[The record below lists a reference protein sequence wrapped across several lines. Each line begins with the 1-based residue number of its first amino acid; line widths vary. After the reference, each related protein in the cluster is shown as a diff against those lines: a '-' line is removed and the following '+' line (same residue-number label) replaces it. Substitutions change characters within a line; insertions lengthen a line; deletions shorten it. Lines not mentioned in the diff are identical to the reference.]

1 MKLTPFIDQLP
12 IPHTLK
18 PKERHKDFQYYE
30 VSMQEFSHAFHSEL
44 PPTTIWGYE
53 GQFPGPIIDVNQGE
67 AAHIKWMND
76 LPEEHL
82 LPIDRTLHGSGEDMP
97 DVRTVVHVHGAEVE
111 PESDGYP
118 EDWFT
123 KDYQITGPGFQ
134 DPVYKYNNKQ
144 RATTLWYHDHTVGI
158 TRLNTYAGLAGMYII
173 RDEHEWNLNLPS
185 GNYEIPLFIADKSFR
200 EDGSLFYPETTNVPP
215 PPHPE
220 GFPNP
225 SVTPGETF
233 ENITVNGKVW
243 PYLEVEQRKYRF
255 RIVNGSNERFYRMQL
270 DSGQPFIQIG
280 SDGGLLEKPVHV
292 KELVI
297 APAERMDVV
306 IDFSKQPADTKIVMT
321 NTATSPFDLDPP
333 IGQQPDP
340 ETDGQIMQFRVIEA
354 RDRDTSYVPR
364 HLSSIRNMAPYTADR
379 TRTITLDAARD
390 EYDRLKFLFNN
401 KTFMED
407 IDIKPQLGDTEIWQ
421 IVNSGGAVH
430 PIHVH
435 LIQFQILDRIP
446 IDGEAFDET
455 GELRFTGR
463 PQAPAA
469 NEAGWKDTVQ
479 APPGFLTRIIMRFG
493 PFTGRYVYHCHILE
507 HEDYDMMRPYEVVA
521 PEDEDVLKNQNNH
534 LKRRRS
540 RKR

>member
-1 MKLTPFIDQLP
+1 
-12 IPHTLK
+12 
-18 PKERHKDFQYYE
+18 
-30 VSMQEFSHAFHSEL
+30 
-44 PPTTIWGYE
+44 
-53 GQFPGPIIDVNQGE
+53 
-67 AAHIKWMND
+67 
-76 LPEEHL
+76 
-82 LPIDRTLHGSGEDMP
+82 
-97 DVRTVVHVHGAEVE
+97 
-111 PESDGYP
+111 
-118 EDWFT
+118 
-123 KDYQITGPGFQ
+123 
-134 DPVYKYNNKQ
+134 
-144 RATTLWYHDHTVGI
+144 
-158 TRLNTYAGLAGMYII
+158 
-173 RDEHEWNLNLPS
+173 
-185 GNYEIPLFIADKSFR
+185 
-200 EDGSLFYPETTNVPP
+200 
-215 PPHPE
+215 
-220 GFPNP
+220 
-225 SVTPGETF
+225 
-233 ENITVNGKVW
+233 
-243 PYLEVEQRKYRF
+243 
-255 RIVNGSNERFYRMQL
+255 
-270 DSGQPFIQIG
+270 
-280 SDGGLLEKPVHV
+280 
-292 KELVI
+292 
-297 APAERMDVV
+297 
-306 IDFSKQPADTKIVMT
+306 
-321 NTATSPFDLDPP
+321 
-333 IGQQPDP
+333 
-340 ETDGQIMQFRVIEA
+340 
-354 RDRDTSYVPR
+354 
-364 HLSSIRNMAPYTADR
+364 MAPYTADR

-540 RKR
+540 RKRWWNIIGCSQP